1 MAQAQLPVGYPLTTA
16 ITYFNLC
23 KNLMETDAAITW
35 CQRLKLLPSSKWCS
49 CGRGMHLVNR
59 KGCSDGVTW
68 RCPRKGCRKELSLRG
83 GTFFEGYL
91 FYCTICLLCSSF
103 LGSHLSLS
111 IILRIIHLWSTK
123 TPVGKTMTEVE
134 VHLWSTCMNYI
145 DTF

>member
-68 RCPRKGCRKELSLRG
+68 RCPRKQLTTPCTSLTPTLVPTHREWSPCGVRVKGCSGRREQCTRDCTTLTYPSSCG
-83 GTFFEGYL
+83 GA
-91 FYCTICLLCSSF
+91 SS
-103 LGSHLSLS
+103 GV
-111 IILRIIHLWSTK
+111 
-123 TPVGKTMTEVE
+123 P
-134 VHLWSTCMNYI
+134 
-145 DTF
+145 

>member
-35 CQRLKLLPSSKWCS
+35 FQRLKLLPSSKWCS

-91 FYCTICLLCSSF
+91 FYYTICLWCSSF

-111 IILRIIHLWSTK
+111 TFCLPAKHCSPSLRENCSIDVQSATLV
-123 TPVGKTMTEVE
+123 TPA
-134 VHLWSTCMNYI
+134 HAQS
-145 DTF
+145 